1 MKYGAENDAWF
12 TFYHDAYYRAV
23 KWNEEGHIVEKIE
36 RKTGI
41 EA

>member
-1 MKYGAENDAWF
+1 MVLKTMLGSL
-12 TFYHDAYYRAV
+12 FYHDAYYRAV